1 MTELGGRQW
10 AQVRAAL
17 SAALVAAIPAEV
29 RGEQHLAVEAVVAYV
44 DGELT
49 VAAHHRATRHLA
61 RCTLCTAEVAAQ
73 RQARAAVR
81 GADSPAMPA
90 SLLAALHAIP
100 QSAELPPGPQALSV
114 TPDGEFVVAQRPV
127 AVAAAFG
134 QSAPLGSAARL
145 GSGRRLGTSGL
156 GDAGLGSARPE
167 PGAEGRTGDQ
177 PPAEQGSGA
186 TGRGTRR
193 VVQGAGVVV
202 SSLVLGALALAAL
215 SDPDQRPGADRGTAP
230 VSVVPAN
237 FQFQPGSG
245 LRAVQPDRPPTDL
258 GRPQR

>member
-49 VAAHHRATRHLA
+49 VVAHQRAIRHLA

-81 GADSPAMPA
+81 GADAPAMSP

-100 QSAELPPGPQALSV
+100 QSAELPPGPQALAV
-114 TPDGEFVVAQRPV
+114 TPDGEFVVAQRP
-127 AVAAAFG
+127 AAAAAFG
-134 QSAPLGSAARL
+134 QGAALGSAARL
-145 GSGRRLGTSGL
+145 GSGRRLGAGGL
-156 GDAGLGSARPE
+156 GNAAGLGSAARLGSRAGDQPAPE
-167 PGAEGRTGDQ
+167 PG
-177 PPAEQGSGA
+177 SGG

-202 SSLVLGALALAAL
+202 SGLVLSALALAAL
-215 SDPDQRPGADRGTAP
+215 GDPDQRPSTERGTAP

-237 FQFQPGSG
+237 FQFQPGPG
-245 LRAVQPDRPPTDL
+245 LRAVDRPPVPA